1 LNNAPVISIVD
12 DDASF
17 RRAIAQLI
25 ESLGYAVATFG
36 SAEEFLRSEHV
47 GDTACLISD
56 VQMPG
61 MSGIELQNRLIARG
75 HRVPIIFVTAYSA
88 SEARVQALAAGALGF
103 FDKPLSEEKLISCLE
118 NAGRAQLIAA
128 RRCDS
133 AMRSDDVRG
142 VRLFWSRG
150 NPRVA

>member
-1 LNNAPVISIVD
+1 VD

-36 SAEEFLRSEHV
+36 SGEEFLRSEHV
-47 GDTACLISD
+47 DDTACLISD

-88 SEARVQALAAGALGF
+88 SEARAQALASGALGF
-103 FDKPLSEEKLISCLE
+103 FDKPFSEEKLISCLDH
-118 NAGRAQLIAA
+118 AG
-128 RRCDS
+128 CG
-133 AMRSDDVRG
+133 MV
-142 VRLFWSRG
+142 
-150 NPRVA
+150 P